1 MAIDK
6 LIPQY
11 LNSDTDQKLVKSVE
25 MTDNLNV
32 RVSNDA
38 EGTEGVIKN
47 VKGTEA
53 VTAFS
58 PLHDLPA
65 GENRVIG
72 SVANEKNNEVLFFLW
87 NSNRNHGI
95 YRIDTKFDTYKKVYE
110 DSVLGFNKLHHVDC
124 DVVINDKEQTLLY
137 WTDNV
142 NPPMKINVNRALEND
157 YPASLTSGTDEEKLL
172 NLTVAKQPPL
182 KAPTYS
188 IVNNPNLPFNNIKD
202 KVFQFAYK
210 YIYEDGEHSALSP
223 YSSLTVSKNQMRRGF
238 TTYAKDNFFNQIN
251 VFVKNTVAD
260 AKEIVLYY
268 REGNKGTFYEAE
280 KIDNNYTS
288 NAVTINFSN
297 QKIGIALS
305 QDETNKPYDNVPQKA
320 KSQEIAGGRLM
331 YGNYTEGYKNI
342 NVESELLPNYAKA
355 QELSSIPVSVFGTN
369 GILLDWTGF
378 PTNGFIQDAVVSFN
392 VVYNGDKI
400 ELRGTLASNGI
411 DFENAKIQFS
421 DKDGLNVGTDTLTG
435 TDSGVEFNTTG
446 IQLSSSIEIP
456 SGTSYADAI
465 ELVVDGLL
473 SKKIN
478 ALFTH
483 TNDQEVN
490 FNGGGKGIVNA
501 RASFYGSNRN
511 DTYTSGVLTS
521 TSIVLSIYSAEISI
535 FKYFKNSKDVNV
547 ISNPILKTG
556 VLSFAWLGASGYISG
571 ASIWSYEDGTESKCF
586 SSGSNHK
593 LGIVYYDDRN
603 RSSGVQE
610 LGEVYVNSL
619 NDRADENDHDGASSI
634 VMRLSSAAPSWAKKW
649 SPVYTGKGI
658 NEIKLTYSVGGAFV
672 PFKDDGFTTLSSSKG
687 HIYLSLNTVFG
698 QNFGYNDTTGA
709 SLEYKFEKGDRLR
722 IITFGNNQSTIKEL
736 NVVGYKTLGSDET
749 NPILDKSSK
758 RAEEST
764 TGEFIIVEE
773 DETINGFT
781 IADILERDTHWN
793 NKCVVQIYNTS
804 EFDSN
809 VYYEIGRTYD
819 VNNGVHSD
827 DREATTLDISI
838 TSANGSEL
846 EGYTVQGVRIFKG
859 DEISIGGT
867 TIIVGN
873 VYNEGGVYYFTASDK
888 SVTPL
893 SVGSYAGGTITNTD
907 KVIEVKNGDAY
918 FRRRLLLIPDRD
930 IKIRGGDVYYPNY
943 SGMVKYIE
951 DYSVSDF
958 FKSTDSSI
966 GRPFAYIPDAKT
978 VRRKA
983 SVTYSDP
990 YVLDSDRLNL
1000 SSFNLSLAN
1009 WKDLDILYGGVYNM
1023 VSRGDALTVLQ
1034 ESKVSQIPV
1043 NRNLI
1048 EYANGDAGVSVSKN
1062 VLGAVSYYAGNYGTS
1077 NPESVVNRFGI
1088 VYFTDLNSR
1097 KVIRLSADGI
1107 TPISDK
1113 GMDSFVQKVLE
1124 NLDKNVTTPKIV
1136 GGFDPDNDEYLITVE
1151 DLFEST
1157 IVIQSSD
1164 PELEPTEYE
1173 VEINDDS
1180 EYEVSPIYTSSTI
1193 LWNEINANWNNTCL
1207 DWNDLGN
1214 GILYLDT
1221 STLYLDSILS
1231 GSTGSITILV
1241 TDSSWSFVAAATFQ
1255 FGTNVITM
1263 PQQTCDGKNIA
1274 TSFGGAGLTIGYKHK
1289 EGVWS
1294 SKYSFKPTNYANIGN
1309 ALYGFFHNENGTAWK
1324 HNVNETRNNFYG
1336 TQYDSM
1342 FEVVSNMNPSMIKVY
1357 EALGVEGDGTWS
1369 AVLSNSDQ
1377 ITTLSTSDFD
1387 NREGHRYAMIPRDT
1401 LVSTGHQI
1409 YLGKVEAVS
1418 GDTVTFTTPVNRL
1431 PFVVG
1436 DYLYTASGST
1446 LTNTT
1451 MNIAGITDRKT
1462 IQCTSAVSGISAG
1475 DDIFVQHSARVDGDP
1490 MRGVFLKLKMTSS
1503 DTTPFEVHALSVSYD
1518 RSRLHNDRVN

>member
-32 RVSNDA
+32 RVSNNA
-38 EGTEGVIKN
+38 EGTAGVIKN
-47 VKGTEA
+47 IKGTKGLTHKTPA
-53 VTAFS
+53 DV
-58 PLHDLPA
+58 LPS
-65 GENRVIG
+65 GENRVVG
-72 SVANEKNNEVLFFLW
+72 SVANDKNKEVLFFLW
-87 NSNRNHGI
+87 NENDDHGI
-95 YRIDTKFDTYKKVYE
+95 YRLDLQTDSYEKVYE
-110 DSVLGFNKLHHVDC
+110 DSVLNLQKLSFVDC
-124 DVVINDKEQTLLY
+124 DVVVNDKEETLLY

-142 NPPMKINVNRALEND
+142 NPPMKINVNRALENE
-157 YPASLTSGTDEEKLL
+157 YPSSLTSGTDEEKLL

-182 KAPTYS
+182 KAPSYN
-188 IVNNPNLPFNNIKD
+188 IVNNSDLPFNNIKD

-238 TTYAKDNFFNQIN
+238 TTYANDNFFNQIN
-251 VFVKNTVAD
+251 VFVRNTVAD

-268 REGNKGTFYEAE
+268 REGNEGTFYEAE

-297 QKIGIALS
+297 QKIGTALS
-305 QDETNKPYDNVPQKA
+305 QDEINKSYDNVPQKA

-331 YGNYTEGYKNI
+331 YGNYTEGYENI
-342 NVESELLPNYAKA
+342 NVDSELLPNYAKA

-378 PTNGFIQDAVVSFN
+378 PANGFTQDAVVSFN
-392 VVYNGDKI
+392 LVYNGDKI

-411 DFENAKIQFS
+411 DFEDASIQFS
-421 DKDGLNVGTDTLTG
+421 DRDGQNVGTDTITG
-435 TDSGVEFNTTG
+435 TSSAIEFNTTG

-473 SKKIN
+473 AKKIN

-483 TNDQEVN
+483 TNNQEVN

-521 TSIVLSIYSAEISI
+521 TSIVLSIYSAELLIH
-535 FKYFKNSKDVNV
+535 KYFKNNKDLEI
-547 ISNPILKTG
+547 ISNPVLKTG
-556 VLSFAWLGASGYISG
+556 VLSFAWLAASGYISG
-571 ASIWSYEDGTESKCF
+571 SSIWSYEDGTETKCF

-634 VMRLSSAAPSWAKKW
+634 VMRISSAAPSWAKKW
-649 SPVYTGKGI
+649 SPVYTGKGV

-672 PFKDDGFTTLSSSKG
+672 PFKDDGFTTLSSTKG
-687 HIYLSLNTVFG
+687 HIYLSLNTIFG
-698 QNFGYNDTTGA
+698 KNFGYNDTRGA

-722 IITFGNNQSTIKEL
+722 IIAFGNNQSTLKEL
-736 NVVGYKTLGSDET
+736 NVVGFKTLGSDEL

-773 DETINGFT
+773 DETIDGFT

-793 NKCVVQIYNTS
+793 NKCIVQIYNTS

-809 VYYEIGRTYD
+809 VYYEIGSTYD

-838 TSANGSEL
+838 TSANGAEL

-867 TIIVGN
+867 TLIVGN
-873 VYNEGGVYYFTASDK
+873 VYNEGGVYYFTASDR

-893 SVGSYAGGTITNTD
+893 SIGSYSNGTITNTD

-930 IKIRGGDVYYPNY
+930 IRISSGDVYYPNY

-958 FKSTDSSI
+958 FKSEDSSI
-966 GRPFAYIPDAKT
+966 GRPFAYIPDSKT

-983 SVTYSDP
+983 SVTYSDA

-1009 WKDLDILYGGVYNM
+1009 WKDLDILYGGVYSM
-1023 VSRGDALTVLQ
+1023 VSRGDALTVIQ

-1077 NPESVVNRFGI
+1077 SPESVVKRFGV

-1113 GMDSFVQKVLE
+1113 GMDSFFQKLLE
-1124 NLDKNVTTPKIV
+1124 DLDKNVSTPKIV
-1136 GGFDPDNDEYLITVE
+1136 GGFDPDNGEYLITVE
-1151 DLFEST
+1151 DFSDST
-1157 IVIQSSD
+1157 ISVQNTD
-1164 PELEPTEYE
+1164 PQLEPTVYTIE
-1173 VEINDDS
+1173 VDEDGN
-1180 EYEVSPIYTSSTI
+1180 YSPTPTYTSTQI
-1193 LWNEINANWNNTCL
+1193 LWNTLNFNWNHICQN
-1207 DWNDLGN
+1207 WNHVGN
-1214 GILYLDT
+1214 GYLEVDGVFYIDAQ
-1221 STLYLDSILS
+1221 LQ
-1231 GSTGSITILV
+1231 GSTGTITILI
-1241 TDSSWSFVAAATFQ
+1241 TDSTNSWVGLAMYNL
-1255 FGTNVITM
+1255 GTGVVTI
-1263 PQQTCDGKNIA
+1263 PSQTCDSRTITTNL
-1274 TSFGGAGLTIGYKHK
+1274 GGAESDGVTISYKHK
-1289 EGVWS
+1289 EGVWA
-1294 SKYSFKPTNYANIGN
+1294 SKYSFQPSNYVNVGN
-1309 ALYGFFHNENGTAWK
+1309 ALYSFFYNDNGMVWRHNM
-1324 HNVNETRNNFYG
+1324 NETRNLIYG
-1336 TQYDSM
+1336 VQYSSM
-1342 FEVVSNMNPSMIKVY
+1342 FEVVSNYNPSMIKTY
-1357 EALGVEGDGTWS
+1357 QAMGIEGSGTWTS
-1369 AVLSNSDQ
+1369 VVENSKQ
-1377 ITTLSTSDFD
+1377 KTSVSEFLD
-1387 NREGHRYAMIPRDT
+1387 REGHQYAMIPRDT
-1401 LVSTGHQI
+1401 INSTSHQI
-1409 YLGKVEAVS
+1409 FLGTVESVNGNKA
-1418 GDTVTFTTPVNRL
+1418 TFSTPINRL

-1436 DYLYTASGST
+1436 DQLKIANGSS
-1446 LTNTT
+1446 LNTT
-1451 MNIAGITDRKT
+1451 GVTISSLIDRKT
-1462 IQCTSAVSGISAG
+1462 IQCSGVALNVGDQVFVEHTSS
-1475 DDIFVQHSARVDGDP
+1475 VDGDP
-1490 MRGVFLKLKMTSS
+1490 MRDVYASIKMTSS
-1503 DTTPFEVHALSVSYD
+1503 DTTAFEVHAISVHFD
-1518 RSRLHNDRVN
+1518 RSKLHNDRVN